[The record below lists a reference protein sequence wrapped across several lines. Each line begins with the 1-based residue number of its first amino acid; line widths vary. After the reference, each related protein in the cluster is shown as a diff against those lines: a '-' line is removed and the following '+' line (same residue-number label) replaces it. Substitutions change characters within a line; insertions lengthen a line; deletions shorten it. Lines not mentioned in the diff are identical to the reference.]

1 MKGDLPFRDAEAG
14 PGGSGGS
21 SASGT
26 EMPSAPDGHPN
37 GSTPAVPTSPGL
49 HKRPGPRPGTVEV
62 TFELPPTVDGREV
75 AIVGE
80 FNEWSTDANRVTRDE
95 QGCFRATLV
104 LPAGQRYRFRY
115 LIDGERWEND
125 WRADDYWPNQ
135 FGGDDSVLFT

>member
-1 MKGDLPFRDAEAG
+1 MSDTPEGHSNGSGAAG
-14 PGGSGGS
+14 PSG
-21 SASGT
+21 
-26 EMPSAPDGHPN
+26 
-37 GSTPAVPTSPGL
+37 PGL

-62 TFELPPTVDGREV
+62 TFELPSWVDASEV

-80 FNEWSTDANRVTRDE
+80 FNDWSPDANRVARAED
-95 QGCFRATLV
+95 GSFRATVV

-135 FGGDDSVLFT
+135 FGGDDSVVFT